1 MKRGICSSFNF
12 IIIYLHCR
20 WWKTSDFAT
29 KVPYARDRVVEAY
42 FWPLAMSY
50 EPKYSTGRRIL
61 GKLIACISL
70 LDDTY
75 DAYGTVEELELF
87 TQAIQR

>member
-1 MKRGICSSFNF
+1 L
-12 IIIYLHCR
+12 YLYYR
-20 WWKTSDFAT
+20 WWKKSDFAT

-42 FWPLAMSY
+42 FWPLSMSY
-50 EPKYSTGRRIL
+50 EPKYSFSRKMV
-61 GKLIACISL
+61 GKLVVCISL

-87 TQAIQR
+87 TQAIQRLI

>member
-1 MKRGICSSFNF
+1 VTAYQL
-12 IIIYLHCR
+12 YLYHR
-20 WWKTSDFAT
+20 WWKKSDFAR

-50 EPKYSTGRRIL
+50 EPKYAISRKIG
-61 GKLIACISL
+61 GKLVVCISL

-75 DAYGTVEELELF
+75 DAFGTVEELELF
-87 TQAIQR
+87 TQAIQRFI

>member
-1 MKRGICSSFNF
+1 L
-12 IIIYLHCR
+12 YLYYR
-20 WWKTSDFAT
+20 WWKKSDFAT

-50 EPKYSTGRRIL
+50 EPKYSFSRKMV
-61 GKLIACISL
+61 GKLVACISL

-87 TQAIQR
+87 TQAIQRLI

>member
-1 MKRGICSSFNF
+1 M
-12 IIIYLHCR
+12 YYR
-20 WWKTSDFAT
+20 WWKKSDFVT

-42 FWPLAMSY
+42 IWPLAMSY
-50 EPKYSTGRRIL
+50 EPEYSTVRRIV
-61 GKLIACISL
+61 GKLTACVSL

-87 TQAIQR
+87 SEAIKRLI